1 MPNEKRVFLF
11 LEGPLSPFFREL
23 GRILEQEGCEV
34 HRINFCG
41 GDVFYWPSGNTHW
54 WRGHVYEWPLWISN
68 LMKQYQVTDLVLIGD
83 WRPLHRE
90 AIWLAR
96 HQGNRIWVYEEGYLR
111 PGYLTLE
118 EDGVNA
124 YSTLP
129 RTPEDVHERA
139 RHISD
144 AKLPPPSQA
153 PDPMIDRVLKTA
165 WHHVGNVLLWPFFSR
180 YRTHRPYN
188 IGRELTGHIPRYLNR
203 HKRRRHG
210 IEVAR
215 AILSSKTP
223 FYLMP
228 LQLDAD
234 SQVRRHSPFTGMLEC
249 MAMVITDF
257 AKNAPQDAFLFFKNH
272 PLDNGL
278 RNYRRYMRS
287 LGRATGCSDRLRFV
301 EEIKAGPLINK
312 ARGIILCN
320 STIGLTAL
328 RQNKPVYCLGECIYA
343 MPGLAADKSQM
354 SLADFWTALPR
365 PNERLLNEFIKVLKH
380 DALVPGNF
388 YSPEG
393 IHDAIVASLLRMGVI
408 KGKNE
413 TAIEMAVEP
422 KAWVKEV
429 RPAETDDTTAAE
441 KGAFENRPSENSPL
455 ESNEMPPEGSENP
468 PDATAANEPD
478 KELQKEPDPAGE
490 LPEET
495 ELPENVESGISA
507 ASETPANEGN
517 EGENEEEKDNAG
529 DNAAEDAAVPPAG
542 NSTENKE
549 TLNEQ

>member
-1 MPNEKRVFLF
+1 
-11 LEGPLSPFFREL
+11 
-23 GRILEQEGCEV
+23 
-34 HRINFCG
+34 
-41 GDVFYWPSGNTHW
+41 
-54 WRGHVYEWPLWISN
+54 
-68 LMKQYQVTDLVLIGD
+68 
-83 WRPLHRE
+83 
-90 AIWLAR
+90 
-96 HQGNRIWVYEEGYLR
+96 
-111 PGYLTLE
+111 
-118 EDGVNA
+118 
-124 YSTLP
+124 
-129 RTPEDVHERA
+129 
-139 RHISD
+139 
-144 AKLPPPSQA
+144 
-153 PDPMIDRVLKTA
+153 
-165 WHHVGNVLLWPFFSR
+165 
-180 YRTHRPYN
+180 
-188 IGRELTGHIPRYLNR
+188 
-203 HKRRRHG
+203 
-210 IEVAR
+210 
-215 AILSSKTP
+215 
-223 FYLMP
+223 
-228 LQLDAD
+228 
-234 SQVRRHSPFTGMLEC
+234 
-249 MAMVITDF
+249 
-257 AKNAPQDAFLFFKNH
+257 
-272 PLDNGL
+272 
-278 RNYRRYMRS
+278 
-287 LGRATGCSDRLRFV
+287 
-301 EEIKAGPLINK
+301 
-312 ARGIILCN
+312 
-320 STIGLTAL
+320 
-328 RQNKPVYCLGECIYA
+328 